1 MIAFVYRQTAI
12 DSYNWNQK
20 IFLNQKLPDFLF
32 SFVFGEAEM
41 IFAGT
46 WHFSDLKNVLNCKK
60 THTNVK

>member
-46 WHFSDLKNVLNCKK
+46 WNFSD
-60 THTNVK
+60 